1 MKPQA
6 GKAPHPLVWIAA
18 IALIVL
24 CGTGVAGL
32 MGWIP
37 AWTGSGG
44 GKAGIVTSVIQTN
57 A

>member
-1 MKPQA
+1 MEPQA
-6 GKAPHPLVWIAA
+6 GKSPHPLVWFAA

-24 CGTGVAGL
+24 CGTGVAAL

-37 AWTGSGG
+37 TWAGDSGG
-44 GKAGIVTSVIQTN
+44 IVGIVSGVLQSN